1 MTNVN
6 VMKLLK
12 TIQKTVGVSIKKASE
27 NLKLPRKKQT
37 NMMMHF
43 ILHKVDN
50 LVSKTQR
57 LKDGRGN
64 SKIHIAERG
73 ILIPFL
79 SIHFYA

>member
-27 NLKLPRKKQT
+27 NLKLPRKKT

-57 LKDGRGN
+57 L
-64 SKIHIAERG
+64 
-73 ILIPFL
+73 
-79 SIHFYA
+79 